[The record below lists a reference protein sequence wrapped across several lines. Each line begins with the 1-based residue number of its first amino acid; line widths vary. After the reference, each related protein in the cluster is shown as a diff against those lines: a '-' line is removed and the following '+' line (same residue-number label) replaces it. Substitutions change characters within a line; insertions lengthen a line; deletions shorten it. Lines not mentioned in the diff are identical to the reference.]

1 MAGVIKGG
9 FYGNSIIING
19 EVDIDNGSTPVSV
32 NRTIKSGEKA
42 ADQYTGENFGG
53 EDFPGTE
60 TDPSEEWDNA
70 DNSDNSGTK
79 AEIKAQL
86 EAAAAKKQQLIAEGQ
101 AEKDRLVK
109 DGAAIVEKAKAETEK
124 LVLEVKKSCE
134 KMHADA
140 ELEAKVIRENAGA
153 EGHSEGFEQGY
164 AEGEKVG
171 REEGYLKG
179 LAKCKDTLIELKA
192 ALEAFEKE
200 KEAYF
205 KSYERQIFETIFDI
219 AQKITL
225 DSLKQKDKAVLQKM
239 LKQAAKEFLN
249 SENVRITLSALDI
262 SEEAGTSLEVL
273 RSCFKDNQHVEFE
286 VLKDAPSG
294 TLIIDNGKEITD
306 AGIPTQLKMIGE
318 LGKGKYRDK
327 PDSNPPKAAAE
338 AVEEPAPV
346 IAREQTDVIPERA
359 DEDIPEIAPPL
370 DEMSET
376 QQEEAEIAE
385 AAEEFAEPEIV
396 AEYAVE
402 EEAAPKKQEKKP
414 KAPKPA
420 EESKSTKRPRKATN
434 PLLSKM
440 MGKLENNEE

>member
-9 FYGNSIIING
+9 FYGSNIIING

-53 EDFPGTE
+53 DDFSENE
-60 TDPSEEWDNA
+60 TDLSEEWEKA
-70 DNSDNSGTK
+70 DNSETK

-86 EAAAAKKQQLIAEGQ
+86 EAASMKKQQLIAEGE
-101 AEKDRLVK
+101 AEKQRLIK
-109 DGAAIVEKAKAETEK
+109 DGAAIVEKAKTETER

-140 ELEAKVIRENAGA
+140 QLEAKVIRENAGA

-171 REEGYLKG
+171 RDEGYLKG

-273 RSCFKDNQHVEFE
+273 KSCFKDNQHVEFE

-327 PDSNPPKAAAE
+327 PDSNPPKTNTE
-338 AVEEPAPV
+338 PVEEPAPV
-346 IAREQTDVIPERA
+346 IAEAPADVIPERA
-359 DEDIPEIAPPL
+359 DEAAPEIAAPL
-370 DEMSET
+370 NEMSEAE
-376 QQEEAEIAE
+376 QEEAEIAE

-396 AEYAVE
+396 AEAAE
-402 EEAAPKKQEKKP
+402 IEEAPPKKQEKKP
-414 KAPKPA
+414 KSPKPA
-420 EESKSTKRPRKATN
+420 EESKSSKRPRKATN